1 MPAEQHT
8 HKHFSGARLLARWVQ
23 DNSRLAGWRASW
35 TSLLPTGISILEQG
49 DESSAH
55 EAAKYVSKL
64 NTAIDV
70 PTKVWRHDIVGYFP
84 DVPTALSGDPE
95 AMWIQDETR
104 TDRAPLRVWVG
115 LNSSSEISGK
125 QLQQRGCVLAAFAIA
140 LSNTRPVYIT
150 PYVSRGCWDLDSRA
164 RSEGIHTGT
173 VSWDVRTTPLVMAE
187 LLGSLTRQEVSRGVG
202 HTACCILD
210 PKQTG
215 GYNPL
220 VSGEANMRQLL
231 GCDEQDL
238 FLPQIHSHDELLSNP
253 VDWLKTQVTHY
264 TDQEDN

>member
-1 MPAEQHT
+1 MPAEQHN
-8 HKHFSGARLLARWVQ
+8 HKHFSGARLLAKWVQ
-23 DNSRLAGWRASW
+23 DNSHLAGWRASW
-35 TSLLPTGISILEQG
+35 TSMLPVGISILEQG
-49 DESSAH
+49 DESSAR
-55 EAAKYVSKL
+55 EAAKYVSEL

-70 PTKVWRHDIVGYFP
+70 PTKVWRHDVVGYFP

-95 AMWIQDETR
+95 AMWIQDKTR
-104 TDRAPLRVWVG
+104 TDRTPLRVWVG

-125 QLQQRGCVLAAFAIA
+125 QLQQRGCVM
-140 LSNTRPVYIT
+140 VYIT
-150 PYVSRGCWDLDSRA
+150 PYVARGCWDLDSQA
-164 RSEGIHTGT
+164 QSQGIHTGT

-231 GCDEQDL
+231 GCGEQDL
-238 FLPQIHSHDELLSNP
+238 FLPQIHSHDELLRDP
-253 VDWLKTQVTHY
+253 VGWLKAQVTHY